1 VNRLDIIGLGG
12 APTTREF
19 SMEAIR
25 RGYYSPFESN
35 TGLVPRWNVHRVTPE
50 GAPYNSEVLP
60 LCAYPIKWN
69 ARRVPTGKVPY
80 KPKLLLCCA
89 YPMEGNTI
97 GFLQSNSV

>member
-1 VNRLDIIGLGG
+1 MNRLDIIGLGG

-25 RGYYSPFESN
+25 RGYHSPFESN

-60 LCAYPIKWN
+60 LCAHPIKWN

-80 KPKLLLCCA
+80 NPQLC
-89 YPMEGNTI
+89 YVTLIPWREIPSG
-97 GFLQSNSV
+97 